1 MLGQAIPNGGL
12 PLMIEHKGPSM
23 LFLHNPSARLLVL
36 AALFA
41 SPAVADVRVAKV
53 FTDHMVLQ
61 RKVSAPVWGWA
72 DPAEQVHVRF
82 GDQHKKVTAD
92 ASGAWRV
99 KLDPLK
105 ASAEGRQLSVSGNN
119 TLAFNDVLVGDVWI
133 CSGQS
138 NMEWPMRSIMNSA
151 EEIAAANYPTI
162 RLFDVP
168 GHTTAPVAQVDVP
181 GGNWQVCT
189 PKSVGGFS
197 AVGYFFGRN
206 LNQGSGVPVG
216 LIGSNW
222 GGTRIEPWIPPVGF
236 RGVAELKDIADRVNR
251 FDPTMPEGKA
261 TWAAHLR
268 TTENWTSTARQAIKA
283 GFSIPKAPSTP
294 GPTGAGEPTAIYNSM
309 LHGLAPYAM
318 AGAIWY
324 QGESNGGEGVE
335 YYHKMRALIE
345 GWRSVWQQDEH
356 PIYFYFVQLANFQQ
370 PTDDPAGGDGWSRL
384 REAQRQ
390 SLTIEHTGMA
400 VITDIG
406 QDNDIHPR
414 NKQDVGARLARWAL
428 RDVAGKDLVVS
439 GPLYQGHSVEGNRIR
454 LRFDYAGKGLMVGLK
469 EGLEPT
475 RNDAGVPLKRFAIA
489 GEDRVWHWA
498 EARIDGKTLL
508 VSCPEVKSPL
518 AVRYA
523 YSMNPV
529 GANLYN
535 VDGLPAS
542 PFRTDDW

>member
-1 MLGQAIPNGGL
+1 M
-12 PLMIEHKGPSM
+12 PS
-23 LFLHNPSARLLVL
+23 LHHATIRLLVTATVL
-36 AALFA
+36 ASSAL
-41 SPAVADVRVAKV
+41 ADVRVAKV

-61 RKVSAPVWGWA
+61 RKVAAPVWGWA
-72 DPAEQVHVRF
+72 DPAEVVHVRF
-82 GDQHKKVTAD
+82 ADQHKKSTAD
-92 ASGAWRV
+92 ASGAWMVR
-99 KLDPLK
+99 LDPLK
-105 ASAEGRQLSVSGNN
+105 ASAEGRQLQVSGNN
-119 TLAFNDVLVGDVWI
+119 TFTFNDVLVGDVWI

-151 EEIAAANYPTI
+151 EEIAAANHPTI

-168 GHTTAPVAQVDVP
+168 GHTTAPVAQLDVP
-181 GGNWQVCT
+181 GGNWQTCT
-189 PKSVGGFS
+189 SKSVGGFS

-222 GGTRIEPWIPPVGF
+222 GGTRIEPWTPPVGF

-268 TTENWTSTARQAIKA
+268 TTEDWTSNARRAIEA
-283 GFSIPKAPSTP
+283 GFTIPKAPATP

-345 GWRSVWQQDEH
+345 GWRSVWQQEGH

-370 PTDDPAGGDGWSRL
+370 PTDDPAGGNGWARL

-390 SLTIEHTGMA
+390 SLTIANTGMA

-428 RDVAGKDLVVS
+428 RDVGGKDLVVS
-439 GPLYQGHSVEGNRIR
+439 GPLYSGHAVEGNRIR
-454 LRFDYAGKGLMVGLK
+454 LKFDHVGEGLMVGIK
-469 EGLEPT
+469 AGLEPT
-475 RNDAGVPLKRFAIA
+475 REDAEGTLKRFAIA

-498 EARIDGKTLL
+498 EARIDGEALV
-508 VSCPEVKSPL
+508 VSCPDVESPV

-535 VDGLPAS
+535 SDGLPAS

>member
-1 MLGQAIPNGGL
+1 
-12 PLMIEHKGPSM
+12 M

-36 AALFA
+36 AAVFA

-72 DPAEQVHVRF
+72 DPAEQVQVRF
-82 GDQHKKVTAD
+82 GAQHKKVTAD
-92 ASGAWRV
+92 ASGVWMV

-119 TLAFNDVLVGDVWI
+119 TLEFNDVLVGDVWI

-138 NMEWPMRSIMNSA
+138 NMEWPMRSIINSA
-151 EEIAAANYPTI
+151 EEIAAANYPPI

-197 AVGYFFGRN
+197 AVGYFFGRS

-222 GGTRIEPWIPPVGF
+222 GGTRIEPWTPPVGF
-236 RGVAELKDIADRVNR
+236 RGVAELKDIADRVNQ

-268 TTENWTSTARQAIKA
+268 TTEAWASNARRAIDA

-345 GWRSVWQQDEH
+345 GWRSVWQQEGH

-370 PTDDPAGGDGWSRL
+370 PTEDPAGGNGWARL

-390 SLTIEHTGMA
+390 SLTIAHTGMA

-428 RDVAGKDLVVS
+428 RDVGGKDLVVS
-439 GPLYQGHSVEGNRIR
+439 GPLYQGHSVEGSRIR
-454 LRFDYAGKGLMVGLK
+454 LRFDHVGKGLMAGLK
-469 EGLEPT
+469 EGLEPS
-475 RNDAGVPLKRFAIA
+475 RNDAGAPLKRFAIA

-535 VDGLPAS
+535 VEGLPAS